1 MIVLNLLADMFFV
14 DNKTTPVSSV
24 LVAQKMQE
32 YLLQFIAGHNLNT
45 STSFPVYGSDSEITW
60 ITETGL
66 KVQADPWASSGICEA
81 LLDIIENPA
90 NGC

>member
-1 MIVLNLLADMFFV
+1 MFFV
-14 DNKTTPVSSV
+14 DNETTPVSSV

-32 YLLQFIAGHNLNT
+32 YLLQFIAGRNLNT
-45 STSFPVYGSDSEITW
+45 LDSFPVYGSDSDITW

-66 KVQADPWASSGICEA
+66 KVQGDPWGSSGICEA
-81 LLDIIENPA
+81 LLDVIENPE